1 MMINAHAEDDFS
13 IFDISVISGKRPIG
27 RVIDHS
33 RNARRN
39 FGVLCVWEGETT
51 FYRDRRETIT
61 VSAGQVAFIPK
72 HEKYAMK
79 YTADGTAFVVVNFD
93 ISDPDGC
100 AFSLFDGI
108 TVFGAEREITQRLI
122 HTMIQF
128 ERCGFGKD
136 FSATV
141 RKKELAYRLFGTL
154 YTYGREL
161 SGGSE
166 LNSQI
171 ALGVRLLEET
181 YLDSLPISAYAA
193 ASHVSVNTFR
203 RTFQK
208 CFGMSPLKYRN
219 KLRIERAEELLFAGD
234 MTVREA
240 AYAVGF
246 DNIGYFCRYYRRV
259 TGEAPSETKKKNR

>member
-1 MMINAHAEDDFS
+1 MINAHAEDDFC

-51 FYRDRRETIT
+51 FYRDRQEKIT
-61 VSAGQVAFIPK
+61 VSAGQAAFIPK
-72 HEKYAMK
+72 HEKYTMK

-100 AFSLFDGI
+100 AFSLLDGI
-108 TVFGAEREITQRLI
+108 TVFDSETEIAQRI
-122 HTMIQF
+122 IRTMIQF

-136 FSATV
+136 FLATV
-141 RKKELAYRLFGTL
+141 RKKELAYHLFGML
-154 YTYGREL
+154 YTYGREF
-161 SGGSE
+161 SGVGE

-171 ALGVRLLEET
+171 ASGVRLLEET
-181 YLDSLPISAYAA
+181 YLDNLPISAYAA

-203 RTFQK
+203 RAFQK
-208 CFGMSPLKYRN
+208 HFGISPLKYRN
-219 KLRIERAEELLFAGD
+219 KLRIERAKELLAEGD
-234 MTVREA
+234 TTVGEA
-240 AYAVGF
+240 AYAAGF
-246 DNIGYFCRYYRRV
+246 DNVGYFCRYYRREV
-259 TGEAPSETKKKNR
+259 GETPSETKNKNR